1 MTRFEDS
8 KNQTWEITINLGTAR
23 FVRDNIGI
31 NLLNPTELNAEG
43 QNLIARLMYDDL
55 VFGDVILAL
64 LNNQGLKPADVDGEF
79 LKAAEN
85 PFWLEYRLFFQA
97 RGKKWA
103 ASAILAGL
111 AERETNEKQAE
122 ELLTGATSSN

>member
-1 MTRFEDS
+1 MTEFEDN
-8 KNQTWEITINLGTAR
+8 KNRTWTFTINLGTAR
-23 FVRDNIGI
+23 FVHEKTGI
-31 NLLNPTELNAEG
+31 NLLNPTELNAAG

-55 VFGDVILAL
+55 EFGAVVAAL
-64 LNNQGLKPADVDGEF
+64 LDNQGIGPADVDGEF

-97 RGKKWA
+97 RGKNWA

-111 AERETNEKQAE
+111 AERESNEKQAE